1 MSRVLTLSRC
11 GYIGKKAKHSTGEVT
26 KFGPM
31 SLRIIAV
38 VVLTMLAL
46 LYLAQSQAG
55 VTKGYEIKDLET
67 QKAQI
72 IEKNEELNI
81 HASKLRSIKNIQIDL
96 KKLELVPSGVYTYL
110 K

>member
-1 MSRVLTLSRC
+1 MSRVLTLSRY
-11 GYIGKKAKHSTGEVT
+11 GYVGRKAKQSSAQVT
-26 KFGPM
+26 KLGPV

-38 VVLTMLAL
+38 VALTMLAL

-67 QKAQI
+67 QKAKI
-72 IEKNEELNI
+72 IEQNEELSIN
-81 HASKLRSIKNIQIDL
+81 ASKLRSIKNIQIDL
-96 KKLELVPSGVYTYL
+96 KKLELVPSGEYTYL